1 MQTRNAVLTPAFV
14 VFSDAAS
21 IYELLD
27 SGAAYDTVEDLIMA
41 MDPSL
46 VKLAG
51 LPLSQYL
58 K

>member
-1 MQTRNAVLTPAFV
+1 ML
-14 VFSDAAS
+14 SDAAS
-21 IYELLD
+21 IYDLLD